1 MIGLRMRMA
10 TRVYECLVI
19 KTDRVDDKPIAFP
32 LPDRIS
38 HPGRRGVLRESAA
51 ICENLP
57 VMALV
62 LEKSD
67 RHEPRLDDL
76 ERGRSHQKRIRHSVG
91 QAAPRGIVFTE
102 VGLPLFENFFRPWL
116 ERNLN
121 SVGCDVLEIFSVG
134 DSPNSA

>member
-1 MIGLRMRMA
+1 MWMA

-38 HPGRRGVLRESAA
+38 HPGRGGVLRESAA

-62 LEKSD
+62 LEKSN
-67 RHEPRLDDL
+67 RHERRLDDL
-76 ERGRSHQKRIRHSVG
+76 ERSCSDKKRIRHAVG
-91 QAAPRGIVFTE
+91 
-102 VGLPLFENFFRPWL
+102 
-116 ERNLN
+116 
-121 SVGCDVLEIFSVG
+121 
-134 DSPNSA
+134 